1 MKLLRSILRYSA
13 LILVLGGLIVMFM
26 TYITKKEI
34 LMALVSNTIV
44 KSSMTVLK
52 TLAFCV
58 GAIVLGMLLFM
69 LSMRLSSSIRKYE
82 RERDAELREKEKENR
97 ETNRRLQQEAEE
109 AKAEAEKVKKE
120 NELMRQTFMGK
131 PKEEETEKTEEEQ
144 A

>member
-44 KSSMTVLK
+44 KSSMSVLR

-58 GAIVLGMLLFM
+58 GAIVVGMLLFM

-97 ETNRRLQQEAEE
+97 ETNKRLQKEAEEARREAEE
-109 AKAEAEKVKKE
+109 AKKEA
-120 NELMRQTFMGK
+120 ELMRQSVMK
-131 PKEEETEKTEEEQ
+131 QEEEAEKTDEQ

>member
-1 MKLLRSILRYSA
+1 MKLIRSILRYSA

-44 KSSMTVLK
+44 KSSMSVLR
-52 TLAFCV
+52 TLAICV
-58 GAIVLGMLLFM
+58 GAIVIGMLLFM

-109 AKAEAEKVKKE
+109 AKAEAEKIKKE
-120 NELMRQTFMGK
+120 NELMRQTFMGQ

>member
-44 KSSMTVLK
+44 KSSMSVLR

-58 GAIVLGMLLFM
+58 GAIVVGMLLFM

-97 ETNRRLQQEAEE
+97 ETNKRLQKEAEEARREAEE
-109 AKAEAEKVKKE
+109 AKKEA
-120 NELMRQTFMGK
+120 ELMRQSVMK
-131 PKEEETEKTEEEQ
+131 QEEEAEKTEEQ